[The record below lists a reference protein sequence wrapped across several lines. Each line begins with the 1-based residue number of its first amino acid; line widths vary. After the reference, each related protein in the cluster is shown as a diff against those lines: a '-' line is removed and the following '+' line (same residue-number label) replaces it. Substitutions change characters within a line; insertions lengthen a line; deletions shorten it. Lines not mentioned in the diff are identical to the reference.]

1 MNDDVI
7 QILVTVGILLLG
19 ILQPLISKLV
29 KNAGLNVP
37 DNMPEIPDEEFMSE
51 EESGS
56 GGNSVPAVNAPGS
69 AMDVPGVPEQSKAES
84 GARKLAKES
93 SSNETRKKRQLL
105 DKRKMII
112 YSEIMKPKFDDF

>member
-29 KNAGLNVP
+29 KKAGLNVP

-51 EESGS
+51 EESDGEE
-56 GGNSVPAVNAPGS
+56 NSVPAVNAPRP
-69 AMDVPGVPEQSKAES
+69 AMDVPGVPEQAKAES
-84 GARKLAKES
+84 GAQQSAKES
-93 SSNETRKKRQLL
+93 SLNEARKRRELL
-105 DKRKMII
+105 DKRKLII
-112 YSEIMKPKFDDF
+112 YSEIMKPKFDEF